1 MSLKCWEKS
10 RCWIEI
16 INQLNIFFKNY
27 DEIKTL
33 KFSWLT
39 LIGGTF
45 IGQILG
51 REKEPQKKRSEMQGM
66 FIKENSKYVDKS
78 KQNINC
84 RK

>member
-1 MSLKCWEKS
+1 MT
-10 RCWIEI
+10 I
-16 INQLNIFFKNY
+16 
-27 DEIKTL
+27 
-33 KFSWLT
+33 
-39 LIGGTF
+39 IGGTF